1 MKRLINRIKNILRWL
16 PVIWKDRDFDFEFL
30 LDILSFKL
38 LNMYKFFS
46 NDKLTVCADSAEI
59 EGEIK
64 EVLDAITRYRNND
77 YCKEWYNLLYQKH
90 GDICGATNPFRLHF
104 PQSNDNDKAVKIWR
118 MLNKRS
124 DDLQQQDFEFVFDT
138 LKNKLQNW
146 WD

>member
-1 MKRLINRIKNILRWL
+1 METIYKIKNVIRWL
-16 PVIWKDRDFDFEFL
+16 PVIWNDADFDYAYL
-30 LDILSFKL
+30 IDIIGFKL

-46 NDKLTVCADSAEI
+46 NDKLTVCVDSNEI
-59 EGEIK
+59 ALEIK

-77 YCKEWYNLLYQKH
+77 YCKEWYSLLYQKH
-90 GDICGATNPFRLHF
+90 GDICGTANPFRLHF
-104 PQSNDNDKAVKIWR
+104 PQSNDNDKAVKIWS

-124 DDLQQQDFEFVFDT
+124 DDLQQKDFEFVFDT